1 MSNIKIIERIEKLLR
16 LSKSDNQHEAELAAQ
31 RASELMTKHQISM
44 SSLDVEEMKNETI
57 GQNLYEGETIKRQWV
72 PILADACA
80 KLFDGMVVQKGVSKI
95 FFVGF
100 DEDNKAAQEL
110 FRHLYGAW
118 DGIVNR
124 DSKIEKLKRSN
135 TGPQITASGLF
146 NPSGEPFNGA
156 SYRNSHGLGY
166 ANGIRSRVL
175 ELVKERKK
183 EVQAA
188 SVAGTDL
195 IIVKGAALR
204 SYEAGQN
211 WRSSRT
217 STNNR
222 DRAGYSAGS
231 TAGQSAALG
240 GAIA

>member
-80 KLFDGMVVQKGVSKI
+80 KLFDGMVVQRGVSKI

-124 DSKIEKLKRSN
+124 DSKIEKLKRSD
-135 TGPQITASGLF
+135 TGLF
-146 NPSGEPFNGA
+146 SVDFSQPLNGA
-156 SYRNSHGLGY
+156 SYPNSHGLGY
-166 ANGIRSRVL
+166 ANGIRSRGL

>member
-118 DGIVNR
+118 DGIVKR
-124 DSKIEKLKRSN
+124 DSKIEKLKRSD
-135 TGPQITASGLF
+135 TGLF
-146 NPSGEPFNGA
+146 SVDFSQPFNGA

-166 ANGIRSRVL
+166 ANGIRSRVFQ
-175 ELVKERKK
+175 LVKDRKK